1 MSLTED
7 QVIAALDAG
16 VHLVESLNNIVV
28 FGVGLWTWLLVFFVA
43 DFCIGVIFW
52 FLKGRRGGSEGG
64 DD

>member
-1 MSLTED
+1 MTTSED
-7 QVIAALDAG
+7 LVFAGLDAG
-16 VHLVESLNNIVV
+16 VHLVESLNTINV

-52 FLKGRRGGSEGG
+52 FLKGRHGSGGG